1 MLIHARRTAQGY
13 TATQRKG
20 QNMVRTYTDVMG
32 RTQHAVD
39 GPNGTYLVTRQN
51 PRKDYEVW
59 RSDSIRTAG
68 KAATLETAL
77 ARARGLAGVE
87 S

>member
-1 MLIHARRTAQGY
+1 VAYAQRR
-13 TATQRKG
+13 
-20 QNMVRTYTDVMG
+20 RTYTDFMG

-39 GPNGTYLVTRQN
+39 GPNGTYLVTRKN
-51 PRKDYEVW
+51 TRADFEIW

-68 KAATLETAL
+68 TAASLGTAL